1 MQMEDQLSTE
11 LMKIKLNILN
21 TNDINGL
28 DLMNRVVNSYN
39 EDGIFD
45 FDDQMVNLEWD
56 EYCSIFNRL
65 FDHSMF

>member
-45 FDDQMVNLEWD
+45 FDD
-56 EYCSIFNRL
+56 
-65 FDHSMF
+65 